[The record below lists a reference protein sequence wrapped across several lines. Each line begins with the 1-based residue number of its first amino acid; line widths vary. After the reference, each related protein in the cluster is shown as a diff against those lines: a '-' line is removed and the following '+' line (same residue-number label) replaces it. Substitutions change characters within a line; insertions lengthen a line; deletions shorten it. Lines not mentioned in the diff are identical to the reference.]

1 MHLLELFAI
10 TFANNQRYILR
21 NDQVVESDVMNFSR
35 GRIINSLKLR
45 FHIFYQES
53 QTRPQSKKS
62 YI

>member
-1 MHLLELFAI
+1 MHLLELFA
-10 TFANNQRYILR
+10 TMFANNQRRILK
-21 NDQVVESDVMNFSR
+21 NDQVLQSDVMNFSQ